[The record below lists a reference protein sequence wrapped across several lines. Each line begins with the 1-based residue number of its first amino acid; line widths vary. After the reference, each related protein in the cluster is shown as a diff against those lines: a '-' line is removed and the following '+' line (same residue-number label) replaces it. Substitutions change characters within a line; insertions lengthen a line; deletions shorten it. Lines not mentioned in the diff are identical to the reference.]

1 MSMTTVID
9 NLARDIRYSARGL
22 GRNPLFTLIAVV
34 TLAIGIGANTA
45 VFSVVDGVLLK
56 PLPYPNADELVA
68 IWHDA
73 PGAPGITAIAGGLNL
88 SPSMFVTYREENRS
102 FATLGFWQPTTASV
116 TGLAEPEQVPAA
128 LVTGGVLQ
136 TYGVKPLLGRWIDE
150 SDENLANTP
159 VGLLGYA
166 YWQRRFGGDPNVVG
180 NTITVNGI
188 RAEIVGVMP
197 EGFRFGDRAVDV
209 IGAYRF
215 DRSRLVPPPF
225 FGEGVAR
232 LKPGVSLEQA
242 NADLARLLPIWIDKF
257 PFPGGGSGRDVYLE
271 KGWKITPALQTLKA
285 NVVGNVGD
293 VLWVVMAMIGVVLL
307 IACANVTNLLLVRGE
322 RRGQEFGVRA
332 ALGAG
337 SWPIARGLLVEAG
350 LLAIIGAVVGIGL
363 GYAALQLLLALA
375 PPQLPRLSSIALDGR
390 ALAFALILT
399 AVAGGTIGVVPMLR
413 VARLRLSTALR
424 GSRGGTA
431 GRVQQRTQS
440 ALVVGQVALALLLL
454 VSSGLMIRT
463 FQALRHVE
471 PGFVGAESLQTFRL
485 VFPPQVVPDDL
496 TVLQQQRAIAAAVK
510 AIPGVTAAGWVDGLP
525 MEFGGANWDGI
536 DVEGAEYG
544 TAGNFALRVYRSI
557 SPEYLATMGTRVVA
571 GRGIDWADI
580 DDTRTV
586 TMISESLARELWG
599 TPQAALGKKIRG
611 AGGAR
616 STNAWREIVGVVED
630 VRLLGADQPPP
641 KIIYWPAV
649 MKDFYQAQS
658 YYLPRGVAFAVRT
671 SLAGSPALTR
681 QIEQAVWSVNAS
693 VPVASVRTM
702 QDLYDRSLARTSFT
716 LVMLIVAASAALVLG
731 VVGLYGVLSYA
742 VSQQRREIAIRLA
755 LGAQQ
760 RDVQRRFVRYGV
772 TLAGL
777 GVVIGLVGAAG
788 ATRLMSALLYD
799 VQPVDPLT
807 YAAVAA
813 GLTLVAAL
821 ASYLPARRASA
832 VAPAESLAAE

>member
-1 MSMTTVID
+1 MSITSTVD
-9 NLARDIRYSARGL
+9 NLARDVRYSVRGL

-56 PLPYPNADELVA
+56 PLPYPNADELVS

-73 PGAPGITAIAGGLNL
+73 PGAPGITAIAGGLNF

-102 FATLGFWQPTTASV
+102 FSTLGFWQPATASI

-128 LVTGGVLQ
+128 FVTGGVLQ
-136 TYGVKPLLGRWIDE
+136 TYDVKPLLGRWLDE
-150 SDENLANTP
+150 SDEKLANAP

-166 YWQRRFGGDPNVVG
+166 YWKRRFGGDPNVVG
-180 NTITVNGI
+180 KTITVNGSQT
-188 RAEIVGVMP
+188 EIVGVMP

-209 IGAYRF
+209 IGSYRF
-215 DRSRLVPPPF
+215 DRSRLLPPPF
-225 FGEGVAR
+225 CCNGVAR

-257 PFPGGGSGRDVYLE
+257 PFPGGVSGRDVYLE
-271 KGWKITPALQTLKA
+271 KGWKITPALRTLKA

-293 VLWVVMAMIGVVLL
+293 VLWVVMTMIGIVLL

-337 SWPIARGLLVEAG
+337 WWPIARGLLVEAG
-350 LLAIIGAVVGIGL
+350 LLAVIGAVVGIGF

-375 PPQLPRLSSIALDGR
+375 PLQLPRLTSIALDGR

-485 VFPPQVVPDDL
+485 DFPPQVVPDDL
-496 TVLQQQRAIAAAVK
+496 AVIQQQRAITDAVE

-525 MEFGGANWDGI
+525 MEFGRPNWDGI
-536 DVEGAEYG
+536 DIEGTEYG
-544 TAGNFALRVYRSI
+544 TGGNLALRIYRSM
-557 SPEYLATMGTRVVA
+557 SPDYLATMGTRVIA
-571 GRGIDWADI
+571 GRDIAWADI
-580 DDTRTV
+580 DQTRPV
-586 TMISESLARELWG
+586 TMISESLARETWT
-599 TPQAALGKKIRG
+599 TPEAALGKKIRG
-611 AGGAR
+611 AGGGGP
-616 STNAWREIVGVVED
+616 WREIVGVVED

-649 MKDFYQAQS
+649 MKDFYRGQP
-658 YYLPRGVAFAVRT
+658 YYLPRGVAFAVRS

-693 VPVASVRTM
+693 LPVASVRTM
-702 QDLYDRSLARTSFT
+702 LELYDRSLARTAFT

-788 ATRLMSALLYD
+788 ATRLMSAILYD

-821 ASYLPARRASA
+821 ASWLPARRASA

>member
-1 MSMTTVID
+1 MSITTTLD
-9 NLARDIRYSARGL
+9 NLTRDVRYSARGF

-56 PLPYPNADELVA
+56 PLPYPKAEELVS

-88 SPSMFVTYREENRS
+88 SPSMFVEYREDNRS
-102 FATLGFWQPTTASV
+102 FATIGFWQAATASI

-128 LVTGGVLQ
+128 FVTGGVLQ
-136 TYGVKPLLGRWIDE
+136 TYGVKPLLGRWLDE
-150 SDENLANTP
+150 SDEKLANAP

-166 YWQRRFGGDPNVVG
+166 YWKRRFGGDPNVVG
-180 NTITVNGI
+180 QTITVNGFQ
-188 RAEIVGVMP
+188 AEIVGVMP

-215 DRSRLVPPPF
+215 DRSRLFPPPF
-225 FGEGVAR
+225 CCNGVAR
-232 LKPGVSLEQA
+232 LKPGVSLDQA
-242 NADLARLLPIWIDKF
+242 NADLARLLPVWIDKF
-257 PFPGGGSGRDVYLE
+257 PFPGGVSGRDVYLE
-271 KGWKITPALQTLKA
+271 KGWKITPTLQTLKA
-285 NVVGNVGD
+285 SVVGNVGD
-293 VLWVVMAMIGVVLL
+293 VLWVVMTMIGIVLL

-350 LLAIIGAVVGIGL
+350 LLAAIGAVVGIGL
-363 GYAALQLLLALA
+363 GYGALQLLLALA
-375 PPQLPRLSSIALDGR
+375 PPELPRLTSIALDGR

-399 AVAGGTIGVVPMLR
+399 AVAGGTIGLVPMLR

-485 VFPPQVVPDDL
+485 AFPQQVVPDDL
-496 TVLQQQRAIAAAVK
+496 TVVQQQRAIAAAVK

-536 DVEGAEYG
+536 DIEGAEYG
-544 TAGNFALRVYRSI
+544 TAGNLALRIYRSI
-557 SPEYLATMGTRVVA
+557 SPEYLATMGTRVIA
-571 GRGIDWADI
+571 GRNIDWADI
-580 DDTRTV
+580 DETRSV
-586 TMISESLARELWG
+586 TMISEGLAREMWT
-599 TPQAALGKKIRG
+599 TPEAALGKKIRG
-611 AGGAR
+611 AGGGP
-616 STNAWREIVGVVED
+616 WREIVGVVED

-649 MKDFYQAQS
+649 MKDFYRGQP
-658 YYLPRGVAFAVRT
+658 YYLPRGVAFAVRS

-693 VPVASVRTM
+693 LPVASVRTM
-702 QDLYDRSLARTSFT
+702 QDLYDRSLARTAFT
-716 LVMLIVAASAALVLG
+716 LVMLIVAAGAALVLG
-731 VVGLYGVLSYA
+731 IVGLYGVLSYA
-742 VSQQRREIAIRLA
+742 VSQRRREIAIRLA

-777 GVVIGLVGAAG
+777 GVLIGLVGAAG
-788 ATRLMSALLYD
+788 ATHLMSAILYD

-821 ASYLPARRASA
+821 ASYLPARRAAS

>member
-1 MSMTTVID
+1 MSITTTLD
-9 NLARDIRYSARGL
+9 NLTRDVRYSARGF

-56 PLPYPNADELVA
+56 PLPYPKAEELVS

-88 SPSMFVTYREENRS
+88 SPSMFVEYREDNRS
-102 FATLGFWQPTTASV
+102 FATIGFWQAATASI

-128 LVTGGVLQ
+128 FVTGGVLQ
-136 TYGVKPLLGRWIDE
+136 TYGVKPLLGRWLDE

-166 YWQRRFGGDPNVVG
+166 YWKRRFGGDPNVVG
-180 NTITVNGI
+180 QTITVNGFQ
-188 RAEIVGVMP
+188 AEIVGVMP

-215 DRSRLVPPPF
+215 DRSRLFPPPF
-225 FGEGVAR
+225 CCNGVAR
-232 LKPGVSLEQA
+232 LKPGVSLDQA
-242 NADLARLLPIWIDKF
+242 NADLARLLPVWIDKF
-257 PFPGGGSGRDVYLE
+257 PFPGGVSGRDVYLE
-271 KGWKITPALQTLKA
+271 KGWKITPTLQTLKA
-285 NVVGNVGD
+285 SVVGNVGD
-293 VLWVVMAMIGVVLL
+293 VLWVVMTMIGIVLL

-350 LLAIIGAVVGIGL
+350 LLAAIGAVVGIGL
-363 GYAALQLLLALA
+363 GYGALQLLLALA
-375 PPQLPRLSSIALDGR
+375 PPELPRLTSIALDGR

-399 AVAGGTIGVVPMLR
+399 AVAGGTIGLVPMLR

-485 VFPPQVVPDDL
+485 AFPQQVAPDDL
-496 TVLQQQRAIAAAVK
+496 TVVQQQRAIAAAVK

-536 DVEGAEYG
+536 DIEGAEYG
-544 TAGNFALRVYRSI
+544 TAGNLALRIYRSI
-557 SPEYLATMGTRVVA
+557 SPEYLATMGTRVIA
-571 GRGIDWADI
+571 GRNIDWADI
-580 DDTRTV
+580 DETRSV
-586 TMISESLARELWG
+586 TMISEGLAREMWT
-599 TPQAALGKKIRG
+599 TPEAALGKKIRG
-611 AGGAR
+611 AGGGP
-616 STNAWREIVGVVED
+616 WREIVGVVED

-649 MKDFYQAQS
+649 MKDFYRGQP
-658 YYLPRGVAFAVRT
+658 YYLPRGVAFAVRS

-693 VPVASVRTM
+693 LPVASVRTM
-702 QDLYDRSLARTSFT
+702 QDLYDRSLARTAFT
-716 LVMLIVAASAALVLG
+716 LVMLIVAAGAALVLG
-731 VVGLYGVLSYA
+731 IVGLYGVLSYA
-742 VSQQRREIAIRLA
+742 VSQRRREIAIRLA

-777 GVVIGLVGAAG
+777 GVLIGLVGAAG
-788 ATRLMSALLYD
+788 ATHLMSAILYD

-821 ASYLPARRASA
+821 ASYLPARRAAS